1 MIACVQSQ
9 PTVSKRRTSPRLSE
23 VLTLADAAERLGL
36 AHATLRRQI
45 HNGRLQAIKLGTSWV
60 VTEQELERYRK
71 EHQGQ
76 GRRSDL
82 EE

>member
-1 MIACVQSQ
+1 MIACVQSPQ
-9 PTVSKRRTSPRLSE
+9 IVSKRQSPRLSE
-23 VLTLADAAERLGL
+23 VLTLADAAKQLGL

-45 HNGRLQAIKLGTSWV
+45 HNGRLQAVKVGTSWV
-60 VTEQELERYRK
+60 ITEDELKRYRE